1 MKGKASVQIDAAIIF
16 ARLRH
21 GNCGP
26 HLVIEFFEK
35 WNDHVQTV
43 GGAALEDRDQDLMF
57 PAILRG
63 CTQKPG
69 RRSAQACHREGRAA
83 KKVTACKQRQLLL
96 KSGER
101 M

>member
-1 MKGKASVQIDAAIIF
+1 MQGKAPIQIDAAIIL

-26 HLVIEFFEK
+26 HLVIEFFEE

-43 GGAALEDRDQDLMF
+43 GGAALEDRYQDFTF

-69 RRSAQACHREGRAA
+69 RRSAQACHRKRRAA
-83 KKVTACKQRQLLL
+83 KKVTACEHGYLL
-96 KSGER
+96 
-101 M
+101 